1 MKRKNKKK
9 FETDMSLD
17 FTDALSRRE
26 QNKIKKEKKMKEK
39 ELDELVKQK
48 TELALKLT
56 GVEEKTRENIYR
68 RENNNLKVEKKQK
81 PKKKNT
87 GLNLFMLLLV
97 IFSISFLGYSVYVA
111 QNKIDNIFTITNA
124 SLISLTIILFVICNS
139 INKKYRKGM
148 IFLTGLS
155 FISLITLHVGTNL
168 EFFTLPTQ
176 PVVADLTTKTVNEAM
191 KWAAENDIHLS
202 ETKEYSETIPKNQ
215 IISQDV
221 EPNTLLK
228 KVDTIEII
236 SSEGVNPEATVEIQD
251 MIGWDV
257 DKVVKEIKELKL
269 SKVNIEFE
277 FSTIERDILFEQ
289 SKTGKIHRNEE
300 LNLKFSL
307 GLEEDLL
314 PVELIDLIK
323 KDEFDATLWL
333 KRNGIK
339 YEIKYE
345 FSDSIEKG
353 KVISTDPKKGTTI
366 NQKEQSVTLVI
377 SKGPKIVVPDL
388 MNMSLEE
395 IAEWAIKNNINISYN
410 SEYDSEVK
418 EGKIKAVSHKKGDV
432 VEEGSIIYITTSKG
446 TLKMIDYNEND
457 LEKIR
462 TFASTYKITLNETN
476 EYSDTVEKG
485 KIISVSHKKGDVVN
499 SGDIIEVI
507 VSLGKSLQVPDFTGM
522 TLSNAQ
528 ALCNSSSLTCST
540 VYVNSTK
547 TKNTVTG
554 QNKRAGSKVIEGTN
568 VVLYVSNGVAP
579 SSGSSSSSNNNNN
592 NSWIGGNSSSGGN
605 SGSGE
610 TTPNPDPPISNTF
623 NNIFIQPGWLT
634 TSASSTASKIS
645 SSIKSQTSQNVHFT
659 FCTKESVEGRI
670 TGHIHESSSYQINK
684 SYSFT
689 ENKTY
694 KFIIV
699 DNENPDEC
707 FSY

>member
-9 FETDMSLD
+9 YETDMSLD

-26 QNKIKKEKKMKEK
+26 QNRIKKEKRVNER

-56 GVEEKTRENIYR
+56 GEETKTRENIYR
-68 RENNNLKVEKKQK
+68 KEVNNPKIDNKQVK
-81 PKKKNT
+81 TKKNK
-87 GLNLFMLLLV
+87 GLNLFLFLLV
-97 IFSISFLGYSVYVA
+97 VFAISFLGYSIYVA
-111 QNKIDNIFTITNA
+111 QNKVDHIFTITNA

-139 INKKYRKGM
+139 VNKRARKSM

-191 KWAAENDIHLS
+191 KWAAENDIELS
-202 ETKEYSETIPKNQ
+202 ETKEYSETIPENQ

-257 DKVVKEIKELKL
+257 DKVVKEIKKLKL
-269 SKVNIEFE
+269 NKVNIEFE

-289 SKTGKIHRNEE
+289 SKTGKIHRNED

-333 KRNGIK
+333 KRNGVK

-345 FSDSIEKG
+345 FSDFIEKG

-377 SKGPKIVVPDL
+377 SKGPKIIVPDI
-388 MNMSLEE
+388 MNISLEE
-395 IAEWAIKNNINISYN
+395 IAAWAIENNI
-410 SEYDSEVK
+410 
-418 EGKIKAVSHKKGDV
+418 
-432 VEEGSIIYITTSKG
+432 
-446 TLKMIDYNEND
+446 
-457 LEKIR
+457 
-462 TFASTYKITLNETN
+462 
-476 EYSDTVEKG
+476 
-485 KIISVSHKKGDVVN
+485 KII
-499 SGDIIEVI
+499 
-507 VSLGKSLQVPDFTGM
+507 
-522 TLSNAQ
+522 
-528 ALCNSSSLTCST
+528 
-540 VYVNSTK
+540 
-547 TKNTVTG
+547 
-554 QNKRAGSKVIEGTN
+554 
-568 VVLYVSNGVAP
+568 
-579 SSGSSSSSNNNNN
+579 
-592 NSWIGGNSSSGGN
+592 
-605 SGSGE
+605 
-610 TTPNPDPPISNTF
+610 
-623 NNIFIQPGWLT
+623 
-634 TSASSTASKIS
+634 
-645 SSIKSQTSQNVHFT
+645 
-659 FCTKESVEGRI
+659 
-670 TGHIHESSSYQINK
+670 
-684 SYSFT
+684 
-689 ENKTY
+689 
-694 KFIIV
+694 
-699 DNENPDEC
+699 
-707 FSY
+707 

>member
-9 FETDMSLD
+9 YETDMSLD

-26 QNKIKKEKKMKEK
+26 QNRIKKEKRMSER
-39 ELDELVKQK
+39 EIDELVKQK

-56 GVEEKTRENIYR
+56 GEETKTRENIYR
-68 RENNNLKVEKKQK
+68 KEVNNPKIDNKKIK
-81 PKKKNT
+81 PKKNK
-87 GLNLFMLLLV
+87 GLNLFLLLLV
-97 IFSISFLGYSVYVA
+97 VFAISFLGYSIYVA
-111 QNKIDNIFTITNA
+111 QNKVDHIFTITNA

-139 INKKYRKGM
+139 VNKRTRKSM

-191 KWAAENDIHLS
+191 KWAAENNINLS
-202 ETKEYSETIPKNQ
+202 ETKEYSETIPANQ

-257 DKVVKEIKELKL
+257 DKVVKEIKKLKL
-269 SKVNIEFE
+269 NKVNIEFE

-289 SKTGKIHRNEE
+289 SKTGKIHRNED

-377 SKGPKIVVPDL
+377 SKGPKIIVPDL

-395 IAEWAIKNNINISYN
+395 IAEWAIENNINISYS

-418 EGKIKAVSHKKGDV
+418 KGKIKAVSHKKGDV

-485 KIISVSHKKGDVVN
+485 KIISVSHKKGDVIN
-499 SGDIIEVI
+499 TGDIIEVV

-522 TLSNAQ
+522 TLTKAKE
-528 ALCNSSSLTCST
+528 LCNSSNLTCST

-547 TKNTVTG
+547 AKNTVTG
-554 QNKRAGSKVIEGTN
+554 QNKRAGSEVIEGTN
-568 VVLYVSNGVAP
+568 VVLYVSNGTSP
-579 SSGSSSSSNNNNN
+579 STGGGSSSNNSNN
-592 NSWIGGNSSSGGN
+592 NSWTGGNSSSGGN
-605 SGSGE
+605 TGGGNEVTPTPEPPACTSNE
-610 TTPNPDPPISNTF
+610 THQLI
-623 NNIFIQPGWLT
+623 IQPNWIQGGSYNSTISALQTYLPSKYPNVNFVFTHKPGNDRPGFIHADSPYTNGSTIKDCT
-634 TSASSTASKIS
+634 TVTI
-645 SSIKSQTSQNVHFT
+645 I
-659 FCTKESVEGRI
+659 
-670 TGHIHESSSYQINK
+670 IN
-684 SYSFT
+684 
-689 ENKTY
+689 E
-694 KFIIV
+694 
-699 DNENPDEC
+699 
-707 FSY
+707 